1 MKYDHD
7 KYHLLIVEDNP
18 GDELIITEYLDESF
32 SNLQLTVLK
41 NFKETEAFFTDKGN
55 KNKIDACL
63 LDLSLPDNN
72 GEQLIKDML
81 RITDNTPI
89 IVLTGYSD
97 LTFSVK
103 SLKLGAT
110 DYLIKDEINPLSLY
124 KSIIYSLERKKYIS
138 KLEESEL
145 RYSSLFQ
152 FSPVPKILIQNDKKN
167 IIQVNKAA
175 CELYGYTEKEA
186 LALNFE
192 ELFASNDYS
201 QFANSIDK
209 QSSSNSVKTR
219 RYKHKTKAGEEI
231 YVDINSQLI
240 SFEDNDCCLIVCTD
254 VTEKILFEQHMDRA
268 ILKTQEEERNE
279 IGAELHDNACQLIA
293 TSQLYLSM
301 LDGNLKNNVQGH
313 FVMTNQ
319 LIQRALNE
327 IRGLSHQMAPAF
339 FDDSTLNETLPLL
352 LETFNIKETYTI
364 ELTFTEEIYR
374 LQLRQ
379 EIHLNL
385 FRILQ
390 EQLRNIQKYS
400 SAKNVIVQLTSTN
413 KTIAMKIEDDGVG
426 FDPQLV
432 SKGIGLSNMKRR
444 ADLLNGTIK
453 IISSAGKGCK
463 IDVEL
468 PL

>member
-41 NFKETEAFFTDKGN
+41 NFKETEAFFTDKRN

-81 RITDNTPI
+81 LISDNTPI

-145 RYSSLFQ
+145 RYSSLFH
-152 FSPVPKILIQNDKKN
+152 FSPIPKILIQNETEK
-167 IIQVNKAA
+167 ILQVNLAA
-175 CELYGYTEKEA
+175 CELYGYTEKE
-186 LALNFE
+186 LLNLKFS
-192 ELFASNDYS
+192 ELFVSSDALWFIHSL
-201 QFANSIDK
+201 NSK
-209 QSSSNSVKTR
+209 NALRTK
-219 RYKHKTKAGEEI
+219 RYKHKTKLGEEI
-231 YVDINSQLI
+231 YVDVNNQLI
-240 SFEDNDCCLIVCTD
+240 SFEDQDCCLVVCID
-254 VTEKILFEQHMDRA
+254 VTEKILFEQNMDRA

-301 LDGNLKNNVQGH
+301 LDGNLKNNVQSH

-413 KTIAMKIEDDGVG
+413 ETITMKIEDDGVG

-444 ADLLNGTIK
+444 ADLLNGAIK
-453 IISSAGKGCK
+453 ITSSTGNGCL
-463 IDVEL
+463 IEVEL

>member
-32 SNLQLTVLK
+32 SNLELTVLK
-41 NFKETEAFFTDKGN
+41 SFKETKAFFQDKSN

-63 LDLSLPDNN
+63 LDLSLPDNK
-72 GEQLIKDML
+72 GETLIRDTL
-81 RITDNTPI
+81 LLSDNTPI

-97 LTFSVK
+97 LTFSIK
-103 SLKLGAT
+103 SLKLGVT

-138 KLEESEL
+138 RLEESEF

-152 FSPVPKILIQNDKKN
+152 FSPVPKILIQNSDKS
-167 IIQVNKAA
+167 IIQANRAA
-175 CELYGYTEKEA
+175 SELYGYSETEILQLEFSDLFTSEGYA
-186 LALNFE
+186 NFVN
-192 ELFASNDYS
+192 SINKPS
-201 QFANSIDK
+201 ANSSLK
-209 QSSSNSVKTR
+209 VR
-219 RYKHKTKAGEEI
+219 RYRHKTKTNEEI

-240 SFEDNDCCLIVCTD
+240 SVENTDCSLVVCND
-254 VTEKILFEQHMDRA
+254 VTEKVLFEQQMDRA
-268 ILKTQEEERNE
+268 ILKTQEDERNE

-301 LDGNLKNNVQGH
+301 LEGNLKNNVETH
-313 FVMTNQ
+313 FAMTNQ
-319 LIQRALNE
+319 LIQKALNE

-352 LETFNIKETYTI
+352 LETFNIKETYTVQ
-364 ELTFTEEIYR
+364 LTFTEDIYR
-374 LQLRQ
+374 LQLRKD
-379 EIHLNL
+379 IHLNI

-400 SAKNVIVQLTSTN
+400 NAKNVVIQLTSS
-413 KTIAMKIEDDGVG
+413 KSTIKMIIQDDGVG
-426 FDPQLV
+426 FDPLTIT
-432 SKGIGLSNMKRR
+432 SGIGLSNMKRR
-444 ADLLNGTIK
+444 ADLLNGLIQ
-453 IISSAGKGCK
+453 INSSEGNGCS
-463 IDVEL
+463 IEVEF